1 MRPHAPMLFA
11 PPASA
16 ARRRAVISLTPLID
30 VVFILLIFFMLASS
44 FLNWRSI
51 ELAAPAQAVPGAS
64 HDDALSVRLHAD
76 GLMINGAVVTLDDL
90 TVQVQEH
97 LIAAPEGRVLV
108 EVTPG
113 VPLQDAI
120 TVVDRLAAVGAVDL
134 SLVRVE
140 TEERRGLH

>member
-51 ELAAPAQAVPGAS
+51 ELAAPAQAASGAS
-64 HDDALSVRLHAD
+64 QDDALTVRLHAD
-76 GLMINGAVVTLDDL
+76 GLMLNGDAITLDDL
-90 TVQVQEH
+90 TAHVQEH
-97 LIAAPEGRVLV
+97 LVAAPDGRVLV
-108 EVTPG
+108 QVTPG

-120 TVVDRLAAVGAVDL
+120 TIVDRLAEVGAVDL

-140 TEERRGLH
+140 TEE